1 MYNINTSCYRFVVI
15 DPNDTSSKTK
25 INVMLDHDVGTG
37 TFSNY
42 QSILNSGTSSW
53 TFSGTKRLIKESE
66 LITLFRFDTDDESAN
81 DNGPYIDN
89 ETIKPFSIKPKP
101 GMYITNTKYYVN
113 GVETN
118 DHGYWTQTAYSSD
131 NTYAFFLDE
140 KGNNSLAKKTEVK
153 GIRPVIELD
162 KSLASKGSYKQTIS
176 LSSTNYVYKAV
187 HHLNSSGN
195 SKLYNTMQGFTMTDN
210 YVVFYSDE
218 STDDGKG
225 ILYWDKISSPNTT
238 YMYPNYYYYAG
249 GHGNGM
255 TYNPSTREVV
265 VVGDSG
271 KVSKFIIN
279 GVKTPGT
286 SNETDYENGSALNK
300 NENVDFGS
308 YTGIAY
314 NKFTRSYVGSNGP
327 RVYLLNSAES
337 IQYSFETTS
346 FGMNQGLEY
355 RNGYVYRIQG
365 DFNCPNTHQ
374 TWCLNPGYFA
384 EVYVYNAKI
393 NQDGTPNERF
403 GRIEKIYTVDTIS
416 ALGEKLEIEDAS
428 FYDGKLYIGFH
439 NHSEVTA
446 SPFKIFSINESSV
459 MPSLELYYPSYSVSG
474 EQLKVTFSAIYDEI
488 YVSGWNISSDNKT
501 VSRYYSKNA
510 GSQSVTI
517 CDYYNNCVNKTYNVT
532 DIYNELNP
540 TISVTGVTVTPSS
553 ISLTVDGT
561 RQLTADVQPS
571 GATNKSVTWTSLNN
585 SIATVSN
592 GVVTGVSPGTTRIKV
607 TTKDGGFT
615 AYSDVTVSAS
625 TVPVTGVIL
634 NPTSYSMT
642 VGATYSLT
650 ATVLP
655 EGATYKGLTWES
667 FDSSIAT
674 VSSTG
679 VVTAVGV
686 GTVDIK
692 VTTNDGGFT
701 AKSRITVTAATIPV
715 TGVTVTPSS
724 FSLTVGGTRQLSE
737 DVRPSGATNKGV
749 TWSSNNKNVAT
760 VSSTGVVTAVGVG
773 TVDIKVTTNDGG
785 FTAKSRITVTA
796 ATIPVTGVTVTPSSF
811 SLTVGGTRQLS
822 EDVRPSG
829 ATNKGVTWSSNN
841 KNVATVSST
850 GVVTAVGVGTTKIIV
865 TTNDGG
871 FTATSTVTVT
881 AAPVSVTGVTISP
894 TSFNLTVDKTRTLTA
909 MVKPSGATN
918 TGKTWT
924 SSNEDVAK
932 VSSTG
937 VVTAIGVGTAEITVK
952 TNDGG
957 YTAKSIVTVTDAKIY
972 VNNITLSDSS
982 LILLKGSTKEVTAT
996 VSPSNATNKDVV
1008 WSSSNSS
1015 VATVSS
1021 TGVVTAVDAGNAVIY
1036 VKSADQH
1043 YVKKLYVRVYL
1054 DAAGIY
1060 LDQNSVNM
1068 PVNSESHLSYYIH
1081 TTTSGIVGDNIA
1093 QASGVTWSSSNPSVA
1108 SISQEGVISSYEVG
1122 ETKITVQDS
1131 SGAKDTC
1138 VVTVASK
1145 VNKITFEKDRV
1156 VLGIGASEKL
1166 KYTLSPADALEF
1178 EGVWASSDD
1187 DIVTVNS
1194 DGEITGISIGTAAVS
1209 LVALDGSISS
1219 SIDVVVVKPI
1229 ENIILKDN
1237 SLINGSTINLGTKT
1251 QLLIVIDPDDA
1262 TERIVSWQS
1271 SNPTVMSVDDDG
1283 NIVALSSGEATIS
1296 VITESGKIINI
1307 ITLSVEGKGEID
1319 NPITG
1324 LKYPIIFVIV
1334 LLFILVITLKLSQ
1347 KYKMFKKV

>member
-773 TVDIKVTTNDGG
+773 T
-785 FTAKSRITVTA
+785 
-796 ATIPVTGVTVTPSSF
+796 
-811 SLTVGGTRQLS
+811 
-822 EDVRPSG
+822 
-829 ATNKGVTWSSNN
+829 
-841 KNVATVSST
+841 
-850 GVVTAVGVGTTKIIV
+850 TKIIV